1 VPRPTRKPPSQPT
14 ESRLHEA
21 ALFHL
26 SRFAATEAGL
36 TRVLK
41 GRIDRWAR
49 ASELDPEEIAR
60 LAAPLRE
67 AVPRIVAKLVAA
79 GALNDTV
86 FAAARTRR
94 LAHGGKS
101 RRAIAAHLAAK
112 GIDAEQAQAA
122 LETVEDEVAAALV
135 FARRRRLPP
144 FGDTPRE
151 KALGAL
157 GRAGFSRDVAEAAL
171 RTARDEAEA
180 RIKTFRAG

>member
-1 VPRPTRKPPSQPT
+1 MPRPRKPPAQPT
-14 ESRLHEA
+14 EARLHEA

-36 TRVLK
+36 ARVLK

-49 ASELDPEEIAR
+49 AAALPQDDVARIA
-60 LAAPLRE
+60 AALRQ
-67 AVPRIVAKLVAA
+67 AVPRIVAKLASA
-79 GALNDTV
+79 GAVNDAT

-112 GIDAEQAQAA
+112 GIDAEVSRDAVSAA
-122 LETVEDEVAAALV
+122 DDELGAALV

-144 FGDTPRE
+144 FGEVPRD
-151 KALGAL
+151 KALAAL
-157 GRAGFSRDVAEAAL
+157 GRAGFSREVAEAAL
-171 RTARDEAEA
+171 RHGRDEAED
-180 RIKTFRAG
+180 RIKAFRST

>member
-1 VPRPTRKPPSQPT
+1 MPRPRKPPAQPT
-14 ESRLHEA
+14 EARLHEA

-36 TRVLK
+36 ARVLK

-49 ASELDPEEIAR
+49 AADLPEDDVARIAG
-60 LAAPLRE
+60 ALRQT
-67 AVPRIVAKLVAA
+67 VPRIVAKLVAA
-79 GALNDTV
+79 GAVNDAT

-112 GIDAEQAQAA
+112 GIDADDAREA
-122 LETVEDEVAAALV
+122 LGTVEDELAAALV

-144 FGDTPRE
+144 FGDVPRE
-151 KALGAL
+151 KALAAL

-171 RTARDEAEA
+171 RADRDEAEA
-180 RIKTFRAG
+180 RITAFRAP